1 MGDKG
6 HLVIRTYSKNVLVN
20 VLTISLVTDDV
31 ILQDVADGDQDDCD
45 QHQDEGE
52 PGLDPKRVESEK
64 YDMSHSIGHSAQV
77 VTDLECSFGYD
88 DIATLSKSRV
98 IVLRASPP
106 WQVNIHFYKE
116 AKLRAAYQSNVGP
129 ENV

>member
-64 YDMSHSIGHSAQV
+64 YDMSQPQYWSQRSGG
-77 VTDLECSFGYD
+77 D
-88 DIATLSKSRV
+88 
-98 IVLRASPP
+98 
-106 WQVNIHFYKE
+106 
-116 AKLRAAYQSNVGP
+116 
-129 ENV
+129 